1 MGDAVGMIFS
11 QEGGVC
17 MHTTSKHGIML
28 ASARKMPLVRGPP
41 LKPRKA
47 HPALFIKT
55 KEENQSMLKRQIKV
69 TFRLTPAE
77 YESLVAKA
85 AAAGLSREAFLRTLL
100 EGCQIRPRPPD
111 SYKDLARDLASIGN
125 NINQIAHT
133 ANSSG
138 TISYAQAQQAAAL
151 MRQVWRLVEERV

>member
-1 MGDAVGMIFS
+1 
-11 QEGGVC
+11 

-85 AAAGLSREAFLRTLL
+85 ASAGLSREAFLRTLL
-100 EGCQIRPRPPD
+100 EGCQVRPRPPD
-111 SYKDLARDLASIGN
+111 SYKELARELASIGN
-125 NINQIAHT
+125 NINQIART

-138 TISYAQAQQAAAL
+138 TLSYAQAQQAAAL

>member
-1 MGDAVGMIFS
+1 
-11 QEGGVC
+11 
-17 MHTTSKHGIML
+17 
-28 ASARKMPLVRGPP
+28 
-41 LKPRKA
+41 
-47 HPALFIKT
+47 
-55 KEENQSMLKRQIKV
+55 MLKRQIKV

-100 EGCQIRPRPPD
+100 ECCQVRPRPPD
-111 SYKDLARDLASIGN
+111 SYKELARELASIGN

-138 TISYAQAQQAAAL
+138 TLSYVQAQQAAAL

>member
-1 MGDAVGMIFS
+1 MIFS
-11 QEGGVC
+11 QDGGVC
-17 MHTTSKHGIML
+17 THTTSKHGIML
-28 ASARKMPLVRGPP
+28 ASAHKMPLVRGPP

-47 HPALFIKT
+47 HSALLSKT
-55 KEENQSMLKRQIKV
+55 KEEKHSMLKRQIKV

-85 AAAGLSREAFLRTLL
+85 TAAGLSREAFLRTLL
-100 EGCQIRPRPPD
+100 EGCQVRPRPPD
-111 SYKDLARDLASIGN
+111 SYKDLARELAYIGN

-138 TISYAQAQQAAAL
+138 RLSQAQAQQAAAL

>member
-1 MGDAVGMIFS
+1 MGMIFS
-11 QEGGVC
+11 QDGVVC
-17 MHTTSKHGIML
+17 PHTTSKHGIML

-47 HPALFIKT
+47 HPALSTET

-100 EGCQIRPRPPD
+100 EGCQVRPRPPD
-111 SYKDLARDLASIGN
+111 SYKELARELA
-125 NINQIAHT
+125 IAHT

-138 TISYAQAQQAAAL
+138 TLSYAQAQQAAAL

>member
-1 MGDAVGMIFS
+1 MGAAVGMIFS

-17 MHTTSKHGIML
+17 VHTTSKHGIML

-111 SYKDLARDLASIGN
+111 SYKDLARELASIGN

-138 TISYAQAQQAAAL
+138 RLSLAQAQQATAL